1 MYRNHFVLPVAEI
14 IQQAEAQRLNTNI
27 VSFLPQGSEMKP
39 PVQKPIMVERAY
51 SVAEMVRI
59 ESLTS

>member
-1 MYRNHFVLPVAEI
+1 M
-14 IQQAEAQRLNTNI
+14 IQQAKAQRLNTNI

-51 SVAEMVRI
+51 RVAEIDGTV
-59 ESLTS
+59 S

>member
-1 MYRNHFVLPVAEI
+1 MEK
-14 IQQAEAQRLNTNI
+14 EANEPSSKSNLSFRGRLAILNTNI

-51 SVAEMVRI
+51 SVAEIVEI
-59 ESLTS
+59 ES